1 MSSFKNV
8 SPDDLVVS
16 VDGVSYDAPAGGS
29 FTVPDEFDSQLS
41 AQPAFAV
48 QSAKSA
54 PAVVPVPDVT
64 PAPAVENK
72 E

>member
-1 MSSFKNV
+1 VSSFKNV

-41 AQPAFAV
+41 AQPAFSV
-48 QSAKSA
+48 QSAKAA
-54 PAVVPVPDVT
+54 PVPVPDVT